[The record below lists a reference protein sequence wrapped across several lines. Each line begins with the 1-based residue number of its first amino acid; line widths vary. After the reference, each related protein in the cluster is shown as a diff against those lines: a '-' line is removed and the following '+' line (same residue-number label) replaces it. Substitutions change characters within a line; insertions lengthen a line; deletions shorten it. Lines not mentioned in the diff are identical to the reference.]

1 MWMGF
6 HSLLQALLISL
17 VLFVQTEGLFHIFIK
32 PECLETGM
40 QDLRVQE
47 DLKGE
52 PGDVMNGNHTGR
64 WKAEDLHPN
73 RPSCSVWL
81 DSDKAGPCSP
91 PWPQLCSLAAVVQA
105 NPPLFPVFSHRPSGR
120 KLPTHDALPFLLAW
134 SPFWFWFLP
143 LNLGCRILS
152 RKGDFSSPDLSKSSL
167 TSDFWSDSPECTW

>member
-32 PECLETGM
+32 PERLETGM
-40 QDLRVQE
+40 QALRVQE

-105 NPPLFPVFSHRPSGR
+105 NPPISS
-120 KLPTHDALPFLLAW
+120 
-134 SPFWFWFLP
+134 FLP
-143 LNLGCRILS
+143 PAIWAQAPYPWC
-152 RKGDFSSPDLSKSSL
+152 SSL
-167 TSDFWSDSPECTW
+167 PPRLVTILILILTIKPWMQDPK